1 MFNNIKNRTVDFVAN
16 KKIFFSIPAILLV
29 LAVVF
34 AFINGGIGL
43 DIQFKGGSMIT
54 YSYEGTIDLDAVKNT
69 IQAKVGTVTV
79 QENNDVVNNINK
91 FVVSCA
97 DNISTEQLNELNK
110 TLSDSLGATYVES
123 STVDPTI
130 GTEFLLKSL
139 LAIAIAAVLIVLF
152 IWVRFRKI
160 GGWSAGL
167 MAIVALV
174 VDLFTVFAAFVILG
188 FKLDMNF
195 IAVVLTILGYSV
207 NDTIVIYDRIRE
219 NNKKY
224 GKEKSVREIVNMS
237 ANECLTRSVR
247 TTVTTVL
254 TMVVVSIVAVIF
266 NVTSILTFS
275 IPMAFGMI
283 SGAFSS
289 LCIALPLWVMW
300 KERKTAK

>member
-1 MFNNIKNRTVDFVAN
+1 MFNNIKNRTIDFVGN
-16 KKIFFSIPAILLV
+16 KKIYFAIPAILLV
-29 LAVVF
+29 LTIVF
-34 AFINGGIGL
+34 LLIGGL
-43 DIQFKGGSMIT
+43 NVDIQFKGGSMIT
-54 YSYEGTIDLDAVKNT
+54 YSYDNEIDLNSVKTSVEGSIGAVT
-69 IQAKVGTVTV
+69 L
-79 QENNDVVNNINK
+79 QENNDIVNNVKK
-91 FVVSCA
+91 FVVSSST
-97 DNISTEQLNELNK
+97 NISTEQLNNLNEK
-110 TLSDSLGATYVES
+110 LSKDFGAKYVES

-139 LAIAIAAVLIVLF
+139 VAVTFAALLIVLF
-152 IWVRFRKI
+152 VWIRFRKI

-174 VDLFTVFAAFVILG
+174 VDLFTVFASFVILG
-188 FKLDMNF
+188 FAIDMNF
-195 IAVVLTILGYSV
+195 IAVILTILGYSV

-219 NNKKY
+219 NSKKF

-254 TMVVVSIVAVIF
+254 TMIVVSVVAVVL
-266 NVTSILTFS
+266 NVNSILTFS